1 MTRKTKPFDP
11 ALYLDSSAAVAAY
24 LEEAF
29 EIGDPAFIA
38 DALGV
43 VARAHG
49 MTQVA
54 KESGL
59 GRESLYKALSPDGHP
74 ELATIIKV
82 MRTLGLRLTTTTLS
96 KTLSKRKSAAR

>member
-1 MTRKTKPFDP
+1 MTIKTKPFDP
-11 ALYLDSSAAVAAY
+11 AVYLDSPAAIASY

-74 ELATIIKV
+74 ELATVIKV
-82 MRTLGLRLTTTTLS
+82 MRTLGLRLTTTVLPKPTA
-96 KTLSKRKSAAR
+96 TARK